1 MISAKKR
8 DLQQQM
14 EQAQQGGQAGPGQ
27 EELRKLENTLTGLE
41 QSRERQERRI
51 QVGLG
56 WLSGALAGRR
66 PVSSRSHVT
75 PSADGGILLPWLFSV
90 LTCFR
95 RGSCN
100 QHI

>member
-8 DLQQQM
+8 DLQEQI

-27 EELRKLENTLTGLE
+27 EELRKLANTLTGLE

-56 WLSGALAGRR
+56 WLRGTLAQLTSCLRQE
-66 PVSSRSHVT
+66 PVS
-75 PSADGGILLPWLFSV
+75 PPLLMVAF
-90 LTCFR
+90 C
-95 RGSCN
+95 
-100 QHI
+100 

>member
-27 EELRKLENTLTGLE
+27 EELQKLESTLTGLE

-56 WLSGALAGRR
+56 WLRRALTGLRSYLQQE
-66 PVSSRSHVT
+66 PVS
-75 PSADGGILLPWLFSV
+75 PPLLKVAF
-90 LTCFR
+90 
-95 RGSCN
+95 G
-100 QHI
+100 

>member
-56 WLSGALAGRR
+56 WLSGAVAGRASCLQQE
-66 PVSSRSHVT
+66 PCLCQCSWWHFVT
-75 PSADGGILLPWLFSV
+75 VIVFSPDTLPEGLL
-90 LTCFR
+90 
-95 RGSCN
+95 
-100 QHI
+100 

>member
-56 WLSGALAGRR
+56 WLSGALAGRAGVLSPAGAMSL
-66 PVSSRSHVT
+66 PVLVVAFCYRH
-75 PSADGGILLPWLFSV
+75 
-90 LTCFR
+90 CFQ
-95 RGSCN
+95 S
-100 QHI
+100 